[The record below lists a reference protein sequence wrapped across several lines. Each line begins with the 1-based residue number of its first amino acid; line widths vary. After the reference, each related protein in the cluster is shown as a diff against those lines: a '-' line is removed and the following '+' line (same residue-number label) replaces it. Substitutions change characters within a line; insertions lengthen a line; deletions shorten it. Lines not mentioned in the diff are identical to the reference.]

1 MGRISDSYVNNNIN
15 SHKCSAVSSSPSAV
29 STERPRCAKCPT
41 RLPPE
46 RAPRARKLPA
56 RARAARALA
65 LRAARCAPRSSVRA
79 LASALRALRPA
90 RRLARRPTR
99 ASPAASP
106 AARSRPAHHTLAPC
120 NSRHGSVR
128 FTHRLLIRRPAQ
140 PSSCVTRSEGRQATL
155 AHSRRAGGRQIA
167 QKQMR
172 QRCGCNEGWRAGGSC
187 AGARERERA
196 CGTP

>member
-1 MGRISDSYVNNNIN
+1 VFSGFV
-15 SHKCSAVSSSPSAV
+15 
-29 STERPRCAKCPT
+29 
-41 RLPPE
+41 LPPQRFQPSDPDALSVR
-46 RAPRARKLPA
+46 RAFPQSARRAHASFLRVPALRARC
-56 RARAARALA
+56 A